1 MCPALLALVSP
12 HQRLFVESELI
23 DRGKANQ
30 PEKRNRKQQ
39 REPIKCCVFL
49 HLHLF
54 PSAIS
59 NFSYRNIRILTR
71 HFSFFQSLCS
81 AKLVSW
87 MYFILTASVHI
98 ELFYRQSWEKKRFT
112 CSSSFLQQYLPPL
125 DHRHWPFVALYAFV
139 FIWQDNRARRMW
151 VHRRQKYAKY
161 YRLGQDIEKV
171 FWWHRKR
178 LSDVQR
184 SWI

>member
-87 MYFILTASVHI
+87 MYFILRASVHI

-112 CSSSFLQQYLPPL
+112 CSSSFLQQYLHNHRWIIGTDPL
-125 DHRHWPFVALYAFV
+125 WLC
-139 FIWQDNRARRMW
+139 M
-151 VHRRQKYAKY
+151 
-161 YRLGQDIEKV
+161 RLFLFDRTIEQGGCECIGDKNT
-171 FWWHRKR
+171 
-178 LSDVQR
+178 LN
-184 SWI
+184 ITA